1 MINKNKNF
9 NRTVLCIM
17 DGLGYSPREQGN
29 AVVAAGMPNLTKA
42 RNQNLTTLIKAS
54 GHEVGLDSAKDAG
67 NSEVGHNA
75 MGAGVTIKQGLS
87 LLNDAFATGKIFE
100 SAVWQKISTY
110 PKLNIII
117 LCSNGRV
124 HSNIEHLF
132 QVIKQCEKQNLPYSV
147 IAITDGRDVSPRSAA
162 EFLAQLPHL
171 SVIGGRGQIFMD
183 RYQAQTEMLTRAFE
197 VCVEGKAPV
206 VKDWRAYL
214 EEFYQNN
221 PSLSDEQVPPVIV
234 DKDNLIKNGEA
245 ILLLNYRGDRA
256 VETARM
262 FDQGD
267 YLSDAQ
273 RALVKDCY
281 FAGILQYDAE
291 LNLPKNYLCEPP
303 VISNT
308 LTEWL
313 CQHSARQYTVT
324 ETVKFG
330 HMTYF
335 FNGNKSAPIDPKLET
350 WLEIPSDKLN
360 NLYNKAP
367 KMKAVEITDKL
378 IENIESG
385 NFDFLKCNLPNPDMV
400 GHCGEF
406 DAAVVACQTV
416 DECVGRLYDVCQK
429 NKVNLIV
436 TADHGNA
443 EEMTDENGKV
453 KTSHTNN
460 LVPIAICP
468 FADPNFQ
475 MTNTEAGHFGLT
487 NLAATICDLMGIP
500 ADPHFNPS
508 MIKRA

>member
-1 MINKNKNF
+1 
-9 NRTVLCIM
+9 M
-17 DGLGYSPREQGN
+17 DGLGYCERTAGN

-42 RNQNLTTLIKAS
+42 QNTHLNTLIRAS
-54 GHEVGLDSAKDAG
+54 GHEVGLDSSKDAG

-75 MGAGVTIKQGLS
+75 MGAGATIKQGLS

-100 SAVWQKISTY
+100 SAVWQKISSY

-132 QVIKQCEKQNLPYSV
+132 QVIEQCKKQNLPFSV

-162 EFLAQLPHL
+162 EFLAQVPNL

-183 RYQAQTEMLTRAFE
+183 RYQAQTEMLTKAFE

-206 VKDWRAYL
+206 VSDWRAYL
-214 EEFYQNN
+214 EEFYQAN
-221 PSLSDEQVPPVIV
+221 PTLSDEQVPPCIV
-234 DKDNLIKNGEA
+234 DANNLIKNGEA

-262 FDQGD
+262 FDNGD
-267 YLSDAQ
+267 YISAEQ
-273 RALVKDCY
+273 RALIKDCY

-291 LNLPKNYLCEPP
+291 MNLPANYLCEPP
-303 VISNT
+303 VINTT
-308 LTEWL
+308 LTSWL
-313 CQHSARQYTVT
+313 CEHGVRQYTVT

-335 FNGNKSAPIDPKLET
+335 FNGNKSAPIDANLET

-360 NLYNKAP
+360 NLYDKAP
-367 KMKAVEITDKL
+367 KMQAEPITEKL
-378 IENIESG
+378 IAAIESG
-385 NFDFLKCNLPNPDMV
+385 KYDFLKCNLPNPDMV
-400 GHCGEF
+400 GHTGNF

-416 DECVGRLYDVCQK
+416 DACVGRLYEVCRAQG
-429 NKVNLIV
+429 VNLII

-443 EEMTDENGKV
+443 EEMQDEKGKT

-460 LVPIAICP
+460 LVPMIICP
-468 FADPNFQ
+468 FATPDVKLQ
-475 MTNTEAGHFGLT
+475 DGEFGLT
-487 NLAATICDLMGIP
+487 NLAATVCDLMGVP
-500 ADPHFNPS
+500 ANPAFNPS
-508 MIKRA
+508 MIKLS

>member
-1 MINKNKNF
+1 MTKTNQF
-9 NRTVLCIM
+9 RTVLCVM
-17 DGLGYSPREQGN
+17 DGLGYCERTAGN

-42 RNQNLTTLIKAS
+42 QNTHLNTLIRAS
-54 GHEVGLDSAKDAG
+54 GHEVGLDSSKDAG

-75 MGAGVTIKQGLS
+75 MGAGATIKQGLS

-100 SAVWQKISTY
+100 SAVWQKISSY

-132 QVIKQCEKQNLPYSV
+132 QVIEQCKKQNLPFSV

-162 EFLAQLPHL
+162 EFLAQVPNL

-183 RYQAQTEMLTRAFE
+183 RYQAQTEMLTKAFE

-206 VKDWRAYL
+206 VSDWRAYL
-214 EEFYQNN
+214 EEFYQAN
-221 PSLSDEQVPPVIV
+221 PTLSDEQVPPCIV
-234 DKDNLIKNGEA
+234 DANNLIKNGEA

-262 FDQGD
+262 FDNGD
-267 YLSDAQ
+267 YISAEQ
-273 RALVKDCY
+273 RAMIKDCY

-291 LNLPKNYLCEPP
+291 MNLPANYLCEPP
-303 VISNT
+303 VINTT
-308 LTEWL
+308 LTSWL
-313 CQHSARQYTVT
+313 CEHGVRQYTVT

-335 FNGNKSAPIDPKLET
+335 FNGNKSAPIDANLET

-360 NLYNKAP
+360 NLYDKAP
-367 KMKAVEITDKL
+367 KMQAEPITEKL
-378 IENIESG
+378 IAAIESG
-385 NFDFLKCNLPNPDMV
+385 EYDFLKCNLPNPDMV
-400 GHCGEF
+400 GHTGNF

-416 DECVGRLYDVCQK
+416 DACVGRLYEVCRAQG
-429 NKVNLIV
+429 VNLII

-443 EEMTDENGKV
+443 EEMQDEKGKT

-460 LVPIAICP
+460 LVPMIICP
-468 FADPNFQ
+468 FATPDVKLQ
-475 MTNTEAGHFGLT
+475 DGEFGLT
-487 NLAATICDLMGIP
+487 NLAATVCDLMGVP
-500 ADPHFNPS
+500 ANPAFNPS
-508 MIKRA
+508 MIKLS